1 MRRPGVAT
9 LLVRTTGLLVLVIR
23 TSGIF
28 SHEGGENAI
37 ARNGGG
43 EVGADSNNYR
53 CQSIRV
59 DVIAMATAYWAREV

>member
-1 MRRPGVAT
+1 MWRPGIAT
-9 LLVRTTGLLVLVIR
+9 LLVRTTGLLVLVIC

-37 ARNGGG
+37 ARNGAGD
-43 EVGADSNNYR
+43 VGADGNNYR
-53 CQSIRV
+53 CQSIRM